1 ECLVARLH
9 VEDILERHAE
19 PLVQAPLGEAVR
31 HGRPLGQ
38 PLGELQRLLLELL
51 GGDHAVHEADPQRL
65 LRVDDV
71 GEQDQLHGLGRADEA
86 REEVCPA
93 TVRHETHAREH
104 LAEARR
110 VGRDAEI
117 GGQGDVHAGSCGHAV
132 DAADNRLRQPLHAED
147 AAVQALDERPAEIA
161 LEERRRALA
170 APLLIA
176 ARRECPAGAGEDDR
190 SHGGVGFELDEDALD
205 LAHHRLVHG
214 VEGLGPVER
223 EGRDAVAPL
232 VENGS
237 VRHSRAPSSF
247 ASSPTMV
254 RTIRQAS
261 VEIQGYSVASGQEKA
276 MSGKRR
282 EMHFGVFVLGTG
294 NHSAGW
300 RYDGAA
306 TSNNDLAVIQEIAR
320 QAERGKFDL
329 LFVSDG
335 LVMDPG
341 DHPSFLCRFEPTTL
355 ISALSA
361 STSHIGLGATVSTSF
376 GEPYHVAR
384 TFGSIDH
391 ITGGRAAWNVV
402 TSSAGKA
409 ALNFSREAHME
420 HDLRYE
426 VAQEFVD
433 VVKGLWDCWEDG
445 AIVADKATGVFIDAS
460 KVRPLDHRGR
470 FFQVKGP
477 INMARC
483 PQGHPVIIQAAGSE
497 AGLEL
502 AARTADVVFSVV
514 QELSAARR
522 AYRDLKGRMAKYG
535 RTPDQITVLPGVM
548 PIIGSTEAEARDK
561 LSRLQSWLTPTNAL
575 TLVTSR
581 IGYDVTGFPLDGPVP
596 APPPDASS
604 QTFSRVLYE
613 TARRENMT
621 LRDLYNLTAAARGH
635 WVLCGTP
642 KHIAD
647 TLEEWF
653 VEEAADGFNVLP
665 PYFPGAL
672 SDFVDLVVP
681 ELQARGLFRREY
693 GGT

>member
-1 ECLVARLH
+1 
-9 VEDILERHAE
+9 
-19 PLVQAPLGEAVR
+19 
-31 HGRPLGQ
+31 
-38 PLGELQRLLLELL
+38 
-51 GGDHAVHEADPQRL
+51 
-65 LRVDDV
+65 
-71 GEQDQLHGLGRADEA
+71 
-86 REEVCPA
+86 
-93 TVRHETHAREH
+93 
-104 LAEARR
+104 
-110 VGRDAEI
+110 
-117 GGQGDVHAGSCGHAV
+117 
-132 DAADNRLRQPLHAED
+132 
-147 AAVQALDERPAEIA
+147 
-161 LEERRRALA
+161 
-170 APLLIA
+170 
-176 ARRECPAGAGEDDR
+176 
-190 SHGGVGFELDEDALD
+190 
-205 LAHHRLVHG
+205 
-214 VEGLGPVER
+214 
-223 EGRDAVAPL
+223 
-232 VENGS
+232 
-237 VRHSRAPSSF
+237 
-247 ASSPTMV
+247 
-254 RTIRQAS
+254 
-261 VEIQGYSVASGQEKA
+261 
-276 MSGKRR
+276 MSLKRR

-306 TSNNDLAVIQEIAR
+306 TSNNDLSVIQEIAR

-355 ISALSA
+355 ISVLSA
-361 STSHIGLGATVSTSF
+361 STRHIGLGATVSTSF

-391 ITGGRAAWNVV
+391 ITRGRAAWNVV

-445 AIVADKATGVFIDAS
+445 AIVADKATGVF
-460 KVRPLDHRGR
+460 LDPDE
-470 FFQVKGP
+470 GP
-477 INMARC
+477 
-483 PQGHPVIIQAAGSE
+483 P
-497 AGLEL
+497 
-502 AARTADVVFSVV
+502 ARTTGPVLPGEGPHQHGPLPAGASGHHPGRRLGGRARAGRADGRRRVLGRAGAVGR
-514 QELSAARR
+514 ARR
-522 AYRDLKGRMAKYG
+522 AYRDLKARMAKYG

-561 LSRLQSWLTPTNAL
+561 LSLLQSWLTPTNAL

-596 APPPDASS
+596 APPPGEGS

-642 KHIAD
+642 KRIAD

-672 SDFVDLVVP
+672 VDFVDLVVP

-693 GGT
+693 EGTTLRDHFGLPRVPPPARHE